1 MHKRSLQ
8 EQQRILPTPVS
19 GGMFLFNV
27 TCQNGLLKV
36 SFNCVLMEI
45 TWLGAICEYANWN
58 VCIPCS
64 RLCFL
69 SHVCLLGHSPIT
81 SCTCREQCLWSS
93 PLAAAELHMEVGLHP
108 AEKPSSWRCWTLNH
122 WQQRASSF
130 VSCTTSGM
138 LWDAL
143 SLIIQPN
150 YI

>member
-1 MHKRSLQ
+1 MHRRSLQ
-8 EQQRILPTPVS
+8 EQKRILPAPVS
-19 GGMFLFNV
+19 GGMFLFYV
-27 TCQNGLLKV
+27 TCQNGLLKP
-36 SFNCVLMEI
+36 SFNCILMEI
-45 TWLGAICEYANWN
+45 TWLGAICEYAIWN
-58 VCIPCS
+58 VRIPSS

-69 SHVCLLGHSPIT
+69 SHVLSFGPRPRNELHVQGAVPMK
-81 SCTCREQCLWSS
+81 E
-93 PLAAAELHMEVGLHP
+93 PLAAAEIRVEVGLHP

-130 VSCTTSGM
+130 VSCTTAGM